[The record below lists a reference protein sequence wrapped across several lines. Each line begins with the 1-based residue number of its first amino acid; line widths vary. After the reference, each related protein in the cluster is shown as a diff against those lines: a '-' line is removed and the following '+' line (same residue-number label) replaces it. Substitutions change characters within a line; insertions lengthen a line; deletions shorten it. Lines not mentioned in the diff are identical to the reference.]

1 MEQWKKRMAE
11 IMEMDDPCKAMVEIA
26 RLVVKEQLPLEILE
40 TAPEEYAAKNK
51 VDVNEM
57 AFYPN
62 GERVVSLETFL
73 GLLK

>member
-11 IMEMDDPCKAMVEIA
+11 IMEMDDPRKAMVEIT
-26 RLVVKEQLPLEILE
+26 RLVVTEQLPLELLE
-40 TAPEEYAAKNK
+40 TAPEEYAAKHK

-62 GERVVSLETFL
+62 GERVVSLETFQ